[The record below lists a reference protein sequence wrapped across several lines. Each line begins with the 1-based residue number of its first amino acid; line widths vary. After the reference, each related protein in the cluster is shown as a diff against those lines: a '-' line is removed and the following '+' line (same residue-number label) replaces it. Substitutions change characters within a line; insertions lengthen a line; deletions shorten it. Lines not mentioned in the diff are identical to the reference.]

1 MVSDFAGTFERQQGE
16 SAMDLH
22 FSQLLSPGRKEF
34 IKGTLLL
41 TGAGLF
47 CRVLGFFYRIYMSR
61 TIGAEGLG
69 LYNMIHPLFSI
80 AFAVCAGSIQTALSQ
95 YVAANRERGRP
106 VFLCGLVLSFSL
118 SLIPVLLLCKGK
130 IFLASY
136 ILSEP
141 QAARY
146 LPVLAVSVPF
156 ACLHA
161 CINGYYYGMNKAH
174 IPSFSQIAE
183 QVIRMIAV
191 WLLVGYLE
199 KNGKPVTVGLA
210 VEGHLIGE
218 MASAVFTFL
227 ALLLVPP
234 QKRERKEGQ
243 KETRFENAGRQRW
256 EQKCGK
262 EEEDFGDSPIFANLG
277 PILTLALPL
286 MGKRLVLNLLGSAE
300 AILIPSRLID
310 YGLTNK
316 EALSIY
322 GVLTSMALPFILFP
336 SAITNSMAVLLL
348 PSAARAQ
355 AQKDKNRISTMVTL
369 SFKCSCYMGILC
381 IGLFTRFGKSLGT
394 IIFHNEM
401 SGSFIMVLCW
411 LCPFM
416 YLATTMG
423 SIQNGLGRTGVTF
436 LQNMFAMGIR
446 LVFVMFAVPVFGI
459 RGYLW
464 GFLVSEL
471 MLAFLCCFSV
481 GRQVTFSKNM
491 TECILKPALALFIAM
506 GVDLLLSVSAFW
518 GFSFMGMVLH
528 MGVITLCY
536 VLFLVIF

>member
-1 MVSDFAGTFERQQGE
+1 
-16 SAMDLH
+16 MDLNV
-22 FSQLLSPGRKEF
+22 SQFLSPGRKEF
-34 IKGTLLL
+34 VKGTLLL

-47 CRVLGFFYRIYMSR
+47 CRILGFFYRIYMSR

-69 LYNMIHPLFSI
+69 LYNMIHPFFSI
-80 AFAVCAGSIQTALSQ
+80 AFALCAGSIQTALSQ
-95 YVAANRERGRP
+95 YVAANRKKGWS
-106 VFLCGLVLSFSL
+106 VFLCGLALSL
-118 SLIPVLLLCKGK
+118 SLSVIPVLLLCKGK
-130 IFLASY
+130 IFLASNV
-136 ILSEP
+136 LSEP

-183 QVIRMIAV
+183 QMIRMGAV
-191 WLLVGYLE
+191 WLLVIYLE

-210 VEGHLIGE
+210 VEGHVIGE
-218 MASAVFTFL
+218 MASAAFTFL

-234 QKRERKEGQ
+234 QKRERKEREKCKERQ
-243 KETRFENAGRQRW
+243 KEMRLENAGRQSW

-262 EEEDFGDSPIFANLG
+262 EEEKFGDSPVFANLG

-286 MGKRLVLNLLGSAE
+286 MGNRLVLNLLGSAE
-300 AILIPSRLID
+300 AILIHSRLID
-310 YGLTNK
+310 HGLTNK
-316 EALSIY
+316 EALSVY

-355 AQKDKNRISTMVTL
+355 AMKEQGRISTMAAL

-381 IGLFTRFGKSLGT
+381 IGIFTRFGKNLGT
-394 IIFHNEM
+394 MIFRSEL
-401 SGSFIMVLCW
+401 SGSFITVLCW

-423 SIQNGLGRTGVTF
+423 SIQNGLGKTGTTF
-436 LQNMFAMGIR
+436 LQNIVAMGIR
-446 LVFVMFAVPVFGI
+446 LAFVLFAVPVFGI

-471 MLAFLCCFSV
+471 FLAFLCCISV
-481 GRQVTFSKNM
+481 GRQADFQCNM
-491 TECILKPALALFIAM
+491 IECLLKPGFALFISM
-506 GVDLLLSVSAFW
+506 GIDRAFCAAIPVTGSVVAIVLR
-518 GFSFMGMVLH
+518 MGI
-528 MGVITLCY
+528 ITACY
-536 VLFLVIF
+536 GMFLGMILR

>member
-1 MVSDFAGTFERQQGE
+1 MDFRRVPF
-16 SAMDLH
+16 L
-22 FSQLLSPGRKEF
+22 SQGRKEF
-34 IKGTLLL
+34 VKGTLLL

-47 CRVLGFFYRIYMSR
+47 CRILGFFYRIYMSR

-95 YVAANRERGRP
+95 YVAANREKGKS
-106 VFLCGLVLSFSL
+106 VFLCGLFL
-118 SLIPVLLLCKGK
+118 SLGLSVIPVVMLCKGK
-130 IFLASY
+130 VFLASNV
-136 ILSEP
+136 LSEP

-183 QVIRMIAV
+183 QVIRMSMV
-191 WLLVGYLE
+191 WLLVGYME

-227 ALLLVPP
+227 ALFLVPP
-234 QKRERKEGQ
+234 QKGERKER
-243 KETRFENAGRQRW
+243 KERSEQENDNR
-256 EQKCGK
+256 
-262 EEEDFGDSPIFANLG
+262 IFANLG

-286 MGKRLVLNLLGSAE
+286 MGNRLVLNFLGSAE
-300 AILIPSRLID
+300 AILIPGRLID

-316 EALSIY
+316 EALSVY

-355 AQKDKNRISTMVTL
+355 ARKDKGRISTMVTL

-423 SIQNGLGRTGVTF
+423 SIQNGLGKTGITF

-446 LVFVMFAVPVFGI
+446 LVFVLCAVPIFGI
-459 RGYLW
+459 KGYLW

-471 MLAFLCCFSV
+471 LLAFLCCFSV

-491 TECILKPALALFIAM
+491 TECILQPVLALLIGM
-506 GVDLLLSVSAFW
+506 GVDLALSAAVPVSP
-518 GFSFMGMVLH
+518 SFIGIVLH

-536 VLFLVIF
+536 TVFLAVFWR

>member
-1 MVSDFAGTFERQQGE
+1 MDF
-16 SAMDLH
+16 H
-22 FSQLLSPGRKEF
+22 ISQFLSPGRKEF
-34 IKGTLLL
+34 VKGTLLL

-95 YVAANRERGRP
+95 YIAASQEKGP
-106 VFLCGLVLSFSL
+106 AVFKCGLFLSL
-118 SLIPVLLLCKGK
+118 SLSVIPLLLLWKGK
-130 IFLASY
+130 MFLAGN

-183 QVIRMIAV
+183 QVIRMGAV

-199 KNGKPVTVGLA
+199 KNGKSVTVGLA

-218 MASAVFTFL
+218 MASAAFTFL
-227 ALLLVPP
+227 ALFLVPP
-234 QKRERKEGQ
+234 QRKERQ
-243 KETRFENAGRQRW
+243 NETLIGETGRQRR
-256 EQKCGK
+256 EQKRVEK
-262 EEEDFGDSPIFANLG
+262 ENVLGGNAVFANLG
-277 PILTLALPL
+277 PILILALPL
-286 MGKRLVLNLLGSAE
+286 MGNRLVLNLLGSAE

-336 SAITNSMAVLLL
+336 SALTNSMAVLLL
-348 PSAARAQ
+348 PSAAKHRRKKTKA
-355 AQKDKNRISTMVTL
+355 AFLPWSHCLSGTAVTWVSCASVFL
-369 SFKCSCYMGILC
+369 PGLAKALARSFSIMSCPALLLWYFAGSVRLC
-381 IGLFTRFGKSLGT
+381 IWQLLWEASKMALEKRVLPSCKICLPW
-394 IIFHNEM
+394 
-401 SGSFIMVLCW
+401 GSVWYLC
-411 LCPFM
+411 C
-416 YLATTMG
+416 
-423 SIQNGLGRTGVTF
+423 
-436 LQNMFAMGIR
+436 LQCR
-446 LVFVMFAVPVFGI
+446 C
-459 RGYLW
+459 
-464 GFLVSEL
+464 LVS
-471 MLAFLCCFSV
+471 
-481 GRQVTFSKNM
+481 GD
-491 TECILKPALALFIAM
+491 IY
-506 GVDLLLSVSAFW
+506 GAFW
-518 GFSFMGMVLH
+518 SANCF
-528 MGVITLCY
+528 
-536 VLFLVIF
+536 

>member
-1 MVSDFAGTFERQQGE
+1 MDF
-16 SAMDLH
+16 H
-22 FSQLLSPGRKEF
+22 ISQFLSPGRKEF
-34 IKGTLLL
+34 VKGTLLL

-95 YVAANRERGRP
+95 YIAASQEKGP
-106 VFLCGLVLSFSL
+106 AVFKCGLFLSL
-118 SLIPVLLLCKGK
+118 SLSVIPLLLLWKGK
-130 IFLASY
+130 MFLAGN

-183 QVIRMIAV
+183 QVIRMGAV

-199 KNGKPVTVGLA
+199 KNGKSVTVGLA

-218 MASAVFTFL
+218 MASAAFTFL
-227 ALLLVPP
+227 ALFLVPP
-234 QKRERKEGQ
+234 QRKERQ
-243 KETRFENAGRQRW
+243 NETLIGETGRQRR
-256 EQKCGK
+256 EQKRVEK
-262 EEEDFGDSPIFANLG
+262 ENVLGGNAVFANLG
-277 PILTLALPL
+277 PILILALPL
-286 MGKRLVLNLLGSAE
+286 MGNRLVLNLLGSAE

-336 SAITNSMAVLLL
+336 SALTNSMAVLLL
-348 PSAARAQ
+348 PSAAKAQ
-355 AQKDKNRISTMVTL
+355 AEKTKAAFLPWSHCLSGTAVTWVSCASVFL
-369 SFKCSCYMGILC
+369 PGLAKALARSFSIMSCPALLLWYFAGSVRLC
-381 IGLFTRFGKSLGT
+381 IWQLLWEASKMALEKRVLPSCKICLPW
-394 IIFHNEM
+394 
-401 SGSFIMVLCW
+401 GSVWYLC
-411 LCPFM
+411 C
-416 YLATTMG
+416 
-423 SIQNGLGRTGVTF
+423 
-436 LQNMFAMGIR
+436 LQCR
-446 LVFVMFAVPVFGI
+446 C
-459 RGYLW
+459 
-464 GFLVSEL
+464 LVS
-471 MLAFLCCFSV
+471 
-481 GRQVTFSKNM
+481 GD
-491 TECILKPALALFIAM
+491 IY
-506 GVDLLLSVSAFW
+506 GAFW
-518 GFSFMGMVLH
+518 SANCF
-528 MGVITLCY
+528 
-536 VLFLVIF
+536 

>member
-1 MVSDFAGTFERQQGE
+1 MNF
-16 SAMDLH
+16 H
-22 FSQLLSPGRKEF
+22 ISQFLSPGRKEF
-34 IKGTLLL
+34 VKGTLLL

-95 YVAANRERGRP
+95 YIAASREKGP
-106 VFLCGLVLSFSL
+106 AVFKCGLFLSL
-118 SLIPVLLLCKGK
+118 SLSVIPLLLLWKGK
-130 IFLASY
+130 MFLAGN

-183 QVIRMIAV
+183 QVIRMGAV

-199 KNGKPVTVGLA
+199 KNGKSVTVGLA

-218 MASAVFTFL
+218 MVSAAFTFL
-227 ALLLVPP
+227 ALFLVPP
-234 QKRERKEGQ
+234 QRKERQ
-243 KETRFENAGRQRW
+243 NETLIGETGRQRR
-256 EQKCGK
+256 EQKRVEK
-262 EEEDFGDSPIFANLG
+262 ENVLGDNAVFANLG
-277 PILTLALPL
+277 PILILALPL
-286 MGKRLVLNLLGSAE
+286 MGNRLVLNLLGSAE

-336 SAITNSMAVLLL
+336 SALTNSMAVLLL
-348 PSAARAQ
+348 PSAAKAQ
-355 AQKDKNRISTMVTL
+355 AEKDESRISTMVTL
-369 SFKCSCYMGILC
+369 SFRYSCYMGILC

-394 IIFHNEM
+394 IIFHNEL

-423 SIQNGLGRTGVTF
+423 SIQNGLGKTGITF

-446 LVFVMFAVPVFGI
+446 LVFVLFAVPLFGI

-471 MLAFLCCFSV
+471 LLAFLCCFSV
-481 GRQVTFSKNM
+481 RRQVEFHCNM
-491 TECILKPALALFIAM
+491 ADCVLKPGLVLLISLGLELALCTAIPVT
-506 GVDLLLSVSAFW
+506 G
-518 GFSFMGMVLH
+518 SFLEIVFH
-528 MGVITLCY
+528 MGIITVCYGAFLGVILR
-536 VLFLVIF
+536 

>member
-1 MVSDFAGTFERQQGE
+1 
-16 SAMDLH
+16 MDLNIN
-22 FSQLLSPGRKEF
+22 QLLSPGRKEF
-34 IKGTLLL
+34 VKGTLLL

-47 CRVLGFFYRIYMSR
+47 CRILGFFYRIYMSR

-95 YVAANRERGRP
+95 YIAANREKGP
-106 VFLCGLVLSFSL
+106 AVFKCGLFLSL
-118 SLIPVLLLCKGK
+118 SLSMIPLLLLWKGK
-130 IFLASY
+130 IFLASN

-183 QVIRMIAV
+183 QVIRMSAV

-227 ALLLVPP
+227 ALFLVPP
-234 QKRERKEGQ
+234 QKKGRKE
-243 KETRFENAGRQRW
+243 NL
-256 EQKCGK
+256 
-262 EEEDFGDSPIFANLG
+262 IFANLG

-286 MGKRLVLNLLGSAE
+286 MGNRLVLNLLGSAE

-336 SAITNSMAVLLL
+336 SALTNSMAVLLL
-348 PSAARAQ
+348 PSAAKAQ
-355 AQKDKNRISTMVTL
+355 AEKDESRISTMVTL
-369 SFKCSCYMGILC
+369 SFRYSCYMGILC

-423 SIQNGLGRTGVTF
+423 SIQNGLGKTGITF

-446 LVFVMFAVPVFGI
+446 LVFVLFAVPVFGI

-471 MLAFLCCFSV
+471 LLAFLCCFSV
-481 GRQVTFSKNM
+481 RRQVEFHCNM
-491 TECILKPALALFIAM
+491 ADCVLKPGMILLISLGIDLALHTAIPATGNFLEIVFHM
-506 GVDLLLSVSAFW
+506 GIITACYGAFLLL
-518 GFSFMGMVLH
+518 FSR
-528 MGVITLCY
+528 
-536 VLFLVIF
+536 

>member
-1 MVSDFAGTFERQQGE
+1 MDF
-16 SAMDLH
+16 H
-22 FSQLLSPGRKEF
+22 ISQFLSPGRKEF
-34 IKGTLLL
+34 VKGTLLL

-80 AFAVCAGSIQTALSQ
+80 AFAVCAGSIRRLCPSTLPPARKKDRLFLKRS
-95 YVAANRERGRP
+95 VPVSKSFCDPSFAVVERKNISGWE
-106 VFLCGLVLSFSL
+106 
-118 SLIPVLLLCKGK
+118 
-130 IFLASY
+130 Y
-136 ILSEP
+136 LSEP

-183 QVIRMIAV
+183 QVIRMGAV

-199 KNGKPVTVGLA
+199 KNGKSVTVGLA

-218 MASAVFTFL
+218 MASAAFTFL
-227 ALLLVPP
+227 ALFLVPP
-234 QKRERKEGQ
+234 QRKERQ
-243 KETRFENAGRQRW
+243 NETLIGETGRQRR
-256 EQKCGK
+256 EQKRVEK
-262 EEEDFGDSPIFANLG
+262 ENVLGGNVVFANLG
-277 PILTLALPL
+277 PILILALPL
-286 MGKRLVLNLLGSAE
+286 MGNRLVLNLLGSAE

-336 SAITNSMAVLLL
+336 SALTNSMAVLLL
-348 PSAARAQ
+348 PSAAKAQ
-355 AQKDKNRISTMVTL
+355 AEKDESRISTMVTL
-369 SFKCSCYMGILC
+369 SFRYSCYMGILC

-394 IIFHNEM
+394 IIFHNEL

-423 SIQNGLGRTGVTF
+423 SIQNGLGKTGITF

-446 LVFVMFAVPVFGI
+446 LVFVLFAVPLFGI

-471 MLAFLCCFSV
+471 LLAFLCCFSV
-481 GRQVTFSKNM
+481 RRQVEFHCNM
-491 TECILKPALALFIAM
+491 ADCVLKPGLVLLISLGLELALCTAIPVT
-506 GVDLLLSVSAFW
+506 G
-518 GFSFMGMVLH
+518 SFLEIVFH
-528 MGVITLCY
+528 MGIITVCYGAFLGVILR
-536 VLFLVIF
+536 

>member
-1 MVSDFAGTFERQQGE
+1 MDFHRVRF
-16 SAMDLH
+16 L
-22 FSQLLSPGRKEF
+22 SQGRKEF
-34 IKGTLLL
+34 VKGTLLL

-47 CRVLGFFYRIYMSR
+47 CRILGFFYRIYMSR

-69 LYNMIHPLFSI
+69 LYNMIHPFFSI

-95 YVAANRERGRP
+95 YVAANREKGKS
-106 VFLCGLVLSFSL
+106 VFLCGLFLALGLSV
-118 SLIPVLLLCKGK
+118 IPVVMLCKGK
-130 IFLASY
+130 VFLASNV
-136 ILSEP
+136 LFEP

-183 QVIRMIAV
+183 QVIRMGMV

-210 VEGHLIGE
+210 VEGHLVGE
-218 MASAVFTFL
+218 MASAAFTFL
-227 ALLLVPP
+227 ALVLVPP
-234 QKRERKEGQ
+234 QKGEREAEKERQ
-243 KETRFENAGRQRW
+243 DEAQLENVDW
-256 EQKCGK
+256 GK
-262 EEEDFGDSPIFANLG
+262 EEQKRGEEDVASMDSPIFANLG

-286 MGKRLVLNLLGSAE
+286 MGNRLVLNLLGSAE

-355 AQKDKNRISTMVTL
+355 ARKDKGRISTMVTL

-423 SIQNGLGRTGVTF
+423 SIQNGLGKTGITF

-446 LVFVMFAVPVFGI
+446 LVFVLCAVPIFGI
-459 RGYLW
+459 KGYLW

-471 MLAFLCCFSV
+471 LLAFLCCFSV
-481 GRQVTFSKNM
+481 GRQVTFSRNM
-491 TECILKPALALFIAM
+491 TECILQPVFALFIGM
-506 GVDLLLSVSAFW
+506 GVDLALLAAVPVSP
-518 GFSFMGMVLH
+518 SFIGIVLH

-536 VLFLVIF
+536 TVFLAIFWR

>member
-1 MVSDFAGTFERQQGE
+1 
-16 SAMDLH
+16 MDLNV
-22 FSQLLSPGRKEF
+22 SQFLSPGRKEF
-34 IKGTLLL
+34 VKGTLLL

-47 CRVLGFFYRIYMSR
+47 CRILGFFYRIYMSR

-69 LYNMIHPLFSI
+69 LYNMIHPFFSI
-80 AFAVCAGSIQTALSQ
+80 AFALCAGSIQTALSQ
-95 YVAANRERGRP
+95 YVAANREKGRS
-106 VFLCGLVLSFSL
+106 VFLCGLALSL
-118 SLIPVLLLCKGK
+118 SLSVIPVLLLCKGK
-130 IFLASY
+130 IFLASNV
-136 ILSEP
+136 LSEP

-183 QVIRMIAV
+183 QMIRMGAV
-191 WLLVGYLE
+191 WLLVIYLE

-210 VEGHLIGE
+210 VEGHVIGE
-218 MASAVFTFL
+218 MASAAFTFL

-234 QKRERKEGQ
+234 QKGEREGGKERK
-243 KETRFENAGRQRW
+243 
-256 EQKCGK
+256 
-262 EEEDFGDSPIFANLG
+262 NLV

-286 MGKRLVLNLLGSAE
+286 MGNRLVLNLLGSAE

-310 YGLTNK
+310 HGLTNK
-316 EALSIY
+316 EALSVY

-355 AQKDKNRISTMVTL
+355 AMKEQGRISTMAAL

-381 IGLFTRFGKSLGT
+381 IGIFTRFGKNLGT
-394 IIFHNEM
+394 MIFRSEL
-401 SGSFIMVLCW
+401 SGSFITVLCW

-423 SIQNGLGRTGVTF
+423 SIQNGLGKTGTTF
-436 LQNMFAMGIR
+436 LQNIVAMGIR
-446 LVFVMFAVPVFGI
+446 LAFVLFAVPVFGI

-471 MLAFLCCFSV
+471 FLAFLCCISV
-481 GRQVTFSKNM
+481 GRQADFQCNM
-491 TECILKPALALFIAM
+491 IECLLKPGFALFISM
-506 GVDLLLSVSAFW
+506 GIDRAFCTAISVTGSVVAIVLR
-518 GFSFMGMVLH
+518 MGI
-528 MGVITLCY
+528 ITACY
-536 VLFLVIF
+536 GMFLGMILR

>member
-1 MVSDFAGTFERQQGE
+1 MDF
-16 SAMDLH
+16 H
-22 FSQLLSPGRKEF
+22 ISQFLSPGRKEF
-34 IKGTLLL
+34 VKGTLLL

-95 YVAANRERGRP
+95 YIAASQEKGP
-106 VFLCGLVLSFSL
+106 AVFKCGLFLSL
-118 SLIPVLLLCKGK
+118 SLSVIPLLLLWKGK
-130 IFLASY
+130 MFLAGN

-183 QVIRMIAV
+183 QVIRMGAV

-199 KNGKPVTVGLA
+199 KNGKSVTVGLA

-218 MASAVFTFL
+218 MASAAFTFL
-227 ALLLVPP
+227 ALFLVPP
-234 QKRERKEGQ
+234 QRKERQ
-243 KETRFENAGRQRW
+243 NETLIGETGRQRR
-256 EQKCGK
+256 EQKRVEK
-262 EEEDFGDSPIFANLG
+262 ENVLGGNAVFANLG
-277 PILTLALPL
+277 PILILALPL
-286 MGKRLVLNLLGSAE
+286 MGNRLVLNLLGSAE

-336 SAITNSMAVLLL
+336 WQYFYFHRLPRHRRKKTKAAFLPWSHCLSGTAVTWVSCASVFLPGLAKALARSFSIMSCPALLL
-348 PSAARAQ
+348 WYFAGSVR
-355 AQKDKNRISTMVTL
+355 
-369 SFKCSCYMGILC
+369 LC
-381 IGLFTRFGKSLGT
+381 IWQLLWEASKMALEKRVLPSCKICLPW
-394 IIFHNEM
+394 
-401 SGSFIMVLCW
+401 GSVWYLC
-411 LCPFM
+411 C
-416 YLATTMG
+416 
-423 SIQNGLGRTGVTF
+423 
-436 LQNMFAMGIR
+436 LQCR
-446 LVFVMFAVPVFGI
+446 C
-459 RGYLW
+459 
-464 GFLVSEL
+464 LVS
-471 MLAFLCCFSV
+471 
-481 GRQVTFSKNM
+481 GD
-491 TECILKPALALFIAM
+491 IY
-506 GVDLLLSVSAFW
+506 GAFW
-518 GFSFMGMVLH
+518 SANCF
-528 MGVITLCY
+528 
-536 VLFLVIF
+536 

>member
-106 VFLCGLVLSFSL
+106 VFLCGLFLSFSL

-141 QAARY
+141 QATRY

-191 WLLVGYLE
+191 WLRVG
-199 KNGKPVTVGLA
+199 
-210 VEGHLIGE
+210 
-218 MASAVFTFL
+218 
-227 ALLLVPP
+227 
-234 QKRERKEGQ
+234 
-243 KETRFENAGRQRW
+243 
-256 EQKCGK
+256 
-262 EEEDFGDSPIFANLG
+262 
-277 PILTLALPL
+277 
-286 MGKRLVLNLLGSAE
+286 
-300 AILIPSRLID
+300 
-310 YGLTNK
+310 
-316 EALSIY
+316 
-322 GVLTSMALPFILFP
+322 
-336 SAITNSMAVLLL
+336 
-348 PSAARAQ
+348 
-355 AQKDKNRISTMVTL
+355 
-369 SFKCSCYMGILC
+369 
-381 IGLFTRFGKSLGT
+381 
-394 IIFHNEM
+394 
-401 SGSFIMVLCW
+401 
-411 LCPFM
+411 
-416 YLATTMG
+416 
-423 SIQNGLGRTGVTF
+423 
-436 LQNMFAMGIR
+436 
-446 LVFVMFAVPVFGI
+446 
-459 RGYLW
+459 
-464 GFLVSEL
+464 
-471 MLAFLCCFSV
+471 
-481 GRQVTFSKNM
+481 
-491 TECILKPALALFIAM
+491 
-506 GVDLLLSVSAFW
+506 
-518 GFSFMGMVLH
+518 
-528 MGVITLCY
+528 
-536 VLFLVIF
+536 

>member
-1 MVSDFAGTFERQQGE
+1 MDF
-16 SAMDLH
+16 H
-22 FSQLLSPGRKEF
+22 ISQFLSPGRKEF
-34 IKGTLLL
+34 VKGTLLL

-95 YVAANRERGRP
+95 YIAASREKGP
-106 VFLCGLVLSFSL
+106 AVFKCGLFLSL
-118 SLIPVLLLCKGK
+118 SLSVIPLLLLWKGK
-130 IFLASY
+130 MFLAGN

-183 QVIRMIAV
+183 QVIRMGAV

-199 KNGKPVTVGLA
+199 KNGKSVTVGLA

-218 MASAVFTFL
+218 MASAAFTFL
-227 ALLLVPP
+227 ALFLVPP
-234 QKRERKEGQ
+234 QRKERQ
-243 KETRFENAGRQRW
+243 NETLIGETGRQRR
-256 EQKCGK
+256 EQKRVEK
-262 EEEDFGDSPIFANLG
+262 ENVLGGNAVFANLG
-277 PILTLALPL
+277 PILILALPL
-286 MGKRLVLNLLGSAE
+286 MGNRLVLNLLGSAE

-336 SAITNSMAVLLL
+336 SALTNSMAVLLL
-348 PSAARAQ
+348 PSAAKAQ
-355 AQKDKNRISTMVTL
+355 AEKTKAAFLPWSHCLSGTAVTWVSCASVFL
-369 SFKCSCYMGILC
+369 PGLAKALARSFSIMSCPALLLWYFAGSVRLC
-381 IGLFTRFGKSLGT
+381 IWQLLWEASKMALEKRVLPSCKICLPW
-394 IIFHNEM
+394 
-401 SGSFIMVLCW
+401 GSVWYLC
-411 LCPFM
+411 C
-416 YLATTMG
+416 
-423 SIQNGLGRTGVTF
+423 
-436 LQNMFAMGIR
+436 LQCR
-446 LVFVMFAVPVFGI
+446 C
-459 RGYLW
+459 
-464 GFLVSEL
+464 LVS
-471 MLAFLCCFSV
+471 
-481 GRQVTFSKNM
+481 GD
-491 TECILKPALALFIAM
+491 IY
-506 GVDLLLSVSAFW
+506 GAFW
-518 GFSFMGMVLH
+518 SANCF
-528 MGVITLCY
+528 
-536 VLFLVIF
+536 

>member
-1 MVSDFAGTFERQQGE
+1 MDF
-16 SAMDLH
+16 H
-22 FSQLLSPGRKEF
+22 ISQFLSPGRKEF
-34 IKGTLLL
+34 VKGTLLL

-95 YVAANRERGRP
+95 YIAASREKGP
-106 VFLCGLVLSFSL
+106 AVFKCGLFLSL
-118 SLIPVLLLCKGK
+118 SLSVIPLLLLWKGK
-130 IFLASY
+130 MFLAGN

-183 QVIRMIAV
+183 QVIRMGAV

-199 KNGKPVTVGLA
+199 KNGKSVTVGLA

-218 MASAVFTFL
+218 MASAAFTFL
-227 ALLLVPP
+227 ALFLVPP
-234 QKRERKEGQ
+234 QRKERQNKTLIG
-243 KETRFENAGRQRW
+243 ETGRQRR
-256 EQKCGK
+256 EQKRVEK
-262 EEEDFGDSPIFANLG
+262 ENVLGGNAVFANLG
-277 PILTLALPL
+277 PILILALPL
-286 MGKRLVLNLLGSAE
+286 MGNRLVLNLLGSAE

-336 SAITNSMAVLLL
+336 SALTNSMAVLLL
-348 PSAARAQ
+348 PSAAKAQ
-355 AQKDKNRISTMVTL
+355 AKKTKAAFLPWSHCLSGTAVTWVSCASVFL
-369 SFKCSCYMGILC
+369 PGLAKALARSFSIMSCPALLLWYFAGSVRLC
-381 IGLFTRFGKSLGT
+381 IWQLLWEASKMALEKRVLPSCKICLPW
-394 IIFHNEM
+394 
-401 SGSFIMVLCW
+401 GSVWYLC
-411 LCPFM
+411 C
-416 YLATTMG
+416 
-423 SIQNGLGRTGVTF
+423 
-436 LQNMFAMGIR
+436 LQCR
-446 LVFVMFAVPVFGI
+446 C
-459 RGYLW
+459 
-464 GFLVSEL
+464 LVS
-471 MLAFLCCFSV
+471 
-481 GRQVTFSKNM
+481 GD
-491 TECILKPALALFIAM
+491 IY
-506 GVDLLLSVSAFW
+506 GAFW
-518 GFSFMGMVLH
+518 SANCF
-528 MGVITLCY
+528 
-536 VLFLVIF
+536 